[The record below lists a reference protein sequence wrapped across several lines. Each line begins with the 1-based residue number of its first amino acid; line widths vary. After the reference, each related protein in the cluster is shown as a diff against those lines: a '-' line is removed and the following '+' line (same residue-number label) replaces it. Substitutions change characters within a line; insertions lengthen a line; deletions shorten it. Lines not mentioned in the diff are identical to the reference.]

1 MFIKLKLRDEW
12 MRKNMHFALLIKT
25 YFTNVV
31 TRQVNTFFG
40 NFYVENITAKH
51 RTAKKMW
58 NFKT

>member
-1 MFIKLKLRDEW
+1 